1 MTQLFASGGQSIG
14 ASALASVLPMNIQ
27 GWSLVRE
34 QRSDKSQNA
43 AKKRKKKK
51 INEINNVYTV
61 FFKEIC
67 LGFKMQSESH
77 KSAS

>member
-14 ASALASVLPMNIQ
+14 ASALASVLPVNVQ

-43 AKKRKKKK
+43 AKKRKKK
-51 INEINNVYTV
+51 INEINNVYPV
-61 FFKEIC
+61 FFKAIC

-77 KSAS
+77 KSTS